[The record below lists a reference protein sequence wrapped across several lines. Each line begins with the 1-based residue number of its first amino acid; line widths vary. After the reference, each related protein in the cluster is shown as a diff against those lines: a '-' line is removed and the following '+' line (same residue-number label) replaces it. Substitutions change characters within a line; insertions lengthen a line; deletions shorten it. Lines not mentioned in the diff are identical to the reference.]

1 MYNPGSI
8 VRGVKIELIQ
18 SSIEVDDDGGDDGDD
33 GDDGDED
40 GDGDD
45 DGDANGT
52 LIPCSFMNST
62 IISCIEVVD
71 DKDVSVGGFVTDSA
85 VVLVPANLI
94 VSGVVMSN
102 NSLNIFS

>member
-18 SSIEVDDDGGDDGDD
+18 SSIEVDDDGGDDGDND
-33 GDDGDED
+33 GDR
-40 GDGDD
+40 DD

-71 DKDVSVGGFVTDSA
+71 DKDISVGGFVTDSA